1 MHTYVYIFMTVIVF
15 NSVLLT
21 LNPCVNKTFFLFFCL
36 FEIPFL
42 SICLN
47 LSKFCRT
54 EAVETYF
61 FLKLSR
67 IRSDA
72 SDPFRCL
79 EPIQIPWTRSDP
91 LNPFSYAATRG
102 IFKRI
107 WRIFIFCSRKESCS
121 EFIKYT
127 YRFQGNF

>member
-54 EAVETYF
+54 EAVETHF

-72 SDPFRCL
+72 LDPFRCL
-79 EPIQIPWTRSDP
+79 EPIQIPWTRLVMP
-91 LNPFSYAATRG
+91 LPEAYLNGSEEYLYFVVERNLARNSSNTLIDFKG
-102 IFKRI
+102 IS
-107 WRIFIFCSRKESCS
+107 SRVLV
-121 EFIKYT
+121 
-127 YRFQGNF
+127 